1 MAIFDTLRRMFGRK
15 AFPKNRLR
23 LTAHELPSRR
33 PQMASGGIASR
44 IGAEAD
50 EFMRSRP
57 ERDQRLAKRQEKFN
71 DPEVRFIV
79 QGEWLETPQSS
90 YMAACFYNLIEQT
103 LHVIHHDHSMY
114 GYRSV
119 TPEMARSLYRA
130 GSKGTWMWDNIR
142 IRGTVY
148 GHRVPYWL
156 EMQPSAEFTPGR
168 GEGPYGAR
176 KWATNVRT
184 AMERDVKIQE
194 LGQFQQVQR
203 QIGNE
208 TFSTLMSKFARK
220 VPIENT
226 GRRLKVGPRP

>member
-79 QGEWLETPQSS
+79 QGEHLSTPQST
-90 YMAACFYNLIEQT
+90 YMVSCWYELVAQELYVA
-103 LHVIHHDHSMY
+103 HDDGSVY
-114 GYRSV
+114 GYRNV

-130 GSKGTWMWDNIR
+130 GSKGTWMWDLSLIH
-142 IRGTVY
+142 ISEPT
-148 GHRVPYWL
+148 
-156 EMQPSAEFTPGR
+156 
-168 GEGPYGAR
+168 
-176 KWATNVRT
+176 
-184 AMERDVKIQE
+184 
-194 LGQFQQVQR
+194 
-203 QIGNE
+203 
-208 TFSTLMSKFARK
+208 
-220 VPIENT
+220 
-226 GRRLKVGPRP
+226 RLLSISYAVFCLK